1 MEGRG
6 ITEIIIDFKVNW
18 VINFSKKLLPK
29 ESLKKVDFKRFETTL
44 YEYYDNVILCNKKY
58 DDVFE
63 EFEDKN
69 KIIES
74 LTKNGITD
82 KKMQLLY
89 VSLFKEDVIIS
100 WANVLPNSAQLMKEL
115 CMYLISTIYLALK
128 LDQFVTLEQTTKV
141 AYKKAIKEVLSK
153 SNVGSDLLLNL
164 EEKKIKLSKLFE
176 DYETKNLKFV
186 KRYNQTTKFK
196 TKYIKI
202 NALDDSNT
210 NMYLGKLNYTI
221 RELSKENKK
230 EVLKI
235 ATKSNVE
242 NNLMK
247 IKLELITFNLFKDLL
262 DKKDKIIFVDISKN
276 FLKTKTNRSFIEKT
290 LANVKNNIYLNIS
303 YDELL
308 LYNSEINDLKENGI
322 NFSISKGEKDI
333 SFKKMYGIK
342 YFFLKQEETISFFK
356 TLSELKLG
364 KIEPIITDF
373 ISESNEFKYYIK

>member
-18 VINFSKKLLPK
+18 VINFSKELLPK

-141 AYKKAIKEVLSK
+141 AYKKAIKEVLNK

-176 DYETKNLKFV
+176 DYETKNLNFV